1 MKQIQIIIPDRGF
14 VYVNNILKEAK
25 VGGLSHYK
33 IEGRGGGT
41 HAKEVAVGRGTMRY
55 TPEFIPRTKFEVI
68 VKDEQV
74 ESIITSIVDELSANK
89 INGKIFVIDVPIAV
103 DIATK
108 NRGESVI

>member
-14 VYVNNILKEAK
+14 IYVNDILKEAK

-41 HAKEVAVGRGTMRY
+41 RAKEVAVGRGTMRY
-55 TPEFIPRTKFEVI
+55 TPEFIPRTKVEVV

-74 ESIITSIVDELSANK
+74 EAIITKIGDELSTAN
-89 INGKIFVIDVPIAV
+89 IDGKIFVIDVPIAV

-108 NRGESVI
+108 SRGETVI

>member
-1 MKQIQIIIPDRGF
+1 
-14 VYVNNILKEAK
+14 
-25 VGGLSHYK
+25 
-33 IEGRGGGT
+33 
-41 HAKEVAVGRGTMRY
+41 MRY
-55 TPEFIPRTKFEVI
+55 TPEFIPRTKVEVI

>member
-14 VYVNNILKEAK
+14 IYVNNILKEAK

-55 TPEFIPRTKFEVI
+55 TPEFIPRTKVETV
-68 VKDEQV
+68 VKDEMV
-74 ESIITSIVDELSANK
+74 ETIITSLLDQLSNK
-89 INGKIFVIDVPIAV
+89 IGGKIFISDIQEAV
-103 DIATK
+103 DIRTK
-108 NRGESVI
+108 SRGETAL